1 MNFFSTEYT
10 KHAAGCPRLPEQMKV
25 KICPMD
31 ELPSC
36 ISDDVSDN
44 EDEWYKEKE
53 CDEAMNTSTLE
64 EEALSD
70 SIIHNS
76 ADDQQNGSGCRINE
90 VYVGN
95 EEARQDESYNEKES
109 GEAINS
115 GILQEETF
123 DDFMVHNS
131 ADDQEMDT
139 GNTSSQVYGCNK
151 EVHNSGEYAFI
162 TSPVRMPHPNVTTS
176 FDREAGNNIGLFDD
190 SSVELDQPARDQLP
204 TIIVADDERSPS
216 NSYLRPCDSEVV
228 DLITPSPLCRNGI
241 FGKKSRVATAY
252 PQIIDLTKSPNFI
265 QL

>member
-1 MNFFSTEYT
+1 
-10 KHAAGCPRLPEQMKV
+10 
-25 KICPMD
+25 MD

-53 CDEAMNTSTLE
+53 CDATMNTRTLE

-76 ADDQQNGSGCRINE
+76 ADDQQNGSGSRINE

-95 EEARQDESYNEKES
+95 EEARQDELNNEKES
-109 GEAINS
+109 DEAINS
-115 GILQEETF
+115 GLLQEETSS
-123 DDFMVHNS
+123 DFMVHNS
-131 ADDQEMDT
+131 ADDWEMDT
-139 GNTSSQVYGCNK
+139 GNTSSQVYGCHK
-151 EVHNSGEYAFI
+151 ELEEDIAREYAFI
-162 TSPVRMPHPNVTTS
+162 TSPVRMPYPNVTTS
-176 FDREAGNNIGLFDD
+176 FDREASNNIGLFDD
-190 SSVELDQPARDQLP
+190 SSVELDRHARDQLP
-204 TIIVADDERSPS
+204 TIIVADDERSPN

-241 FGKKSRVATAY
+241 FGKKSRIATA
-252 PQIIDLTKSPNFI
+252 QIIDLTKSPNFI